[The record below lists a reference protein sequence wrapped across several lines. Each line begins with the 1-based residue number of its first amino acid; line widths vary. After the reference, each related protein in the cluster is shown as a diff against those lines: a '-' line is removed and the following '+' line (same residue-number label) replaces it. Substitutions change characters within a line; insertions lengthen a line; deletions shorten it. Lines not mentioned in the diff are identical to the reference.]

1 MSRTAELG
9 MQLTALA
16 GCHPEQYCLLSDANR
31 ALRLSVQYSKLRRN
45 PGGNWRG
52 ETRTDDIATTAEHIL
67 MHQALGISLDTDRDA
82 FISWLYSIQNLDGSW
97 GINPGDHDK
106 LSVTVEVYLA
116 LRILGVSRKDPQ
128 MRTSQSFIL
137 AAGGIRNVCFITRIH
152 LAMFGLYPWNAV
164 QSLLPEFIFLPQ
176 HFLSSVCCWPGTD
189 RTALIPLLILCH
201 HRPIFPLPSQECP
214 ASALLNELWCKP
226 QEPQEKAFCGALP
239 TRTCRD
245 IAIASTSTDLIVHFL
260 NSLEYIFPLR
270 RYALDRSVGFVLE
283 TVREM
288 VGTGHR
294 SRPLHMAMLALKLE
308 GYPVHSHPLRTG
320 LDYLGHFVYED
331 DNGKRV
337 LSGNTTFRDS
347 SLMITGLGDAG
358 IADDTPWFRK
368 SLQWLQHCL
377 LPDGNNDTSKTFD
390 TRIFRVDNVAAA
402 IYAVI
407 RQDPLMVGSAFVSNA
422 LKWLLKRQNADGGWT
437 SICCSDY
444 HTSPDT
450 LALQSTPDVTGHVLE
465 TFGLILTL
473 SRRNEILARQGIL
486 IDHVASACQ
495 TAIHYL
501 SLIQQ
506 PCGAWFGCCIRHH
519 IYATSAVLRALAY
532 FIGVKDRNRWAER
545 DDSINDDVCQA
556 IHWLQRVRNPD
567 GGWGDISWREKG
579 GKSTASQTA
588 LALLA
593 LLPYLSP
600 MESVLRKGVEYL
612 VQTQTKTLVGGA
624 TWMEDQST
632 RAGSSACTYIT
643 SSYTS
648 HCFPMMAIGR
658 YAQALRQ
665 YECGGEPIFS
675 GRAENVQ

>member
-1 MSRTAELG
+1 MSRTVELG
-9 MQLTALA
+9 TQLTALA
-16 GCHPEQYCLLSDANR
+16 GCPPEQYCLLSDANR

-67 MHQALGISLDTDRDA
+67 MHQALGINLDTDRDA
-82 FISWLYSIQNLDGSW
+82 FISWLYSVQNLDGSW
-97 GINPGDHDK
+97 DINPGDHDN

-128 MRTSQSFIL
+128 MRKSQSFIL
-137 AAGGIRNVCFITRIH
+137 AAGGIGNICFITRIH

-164 QSLLPEFIFLPQ
+164 QSLLPELIFLPQ
-176 HFLSSVCCWPGTD
+176 HILSSICCWPAMD
-189 RTALIPLLILCH
+189 PTALIPLHILCH

-214 ASALLNELWCKP
+214 ASAFLSELRCKP
-226 QEPQEKAFCGALP
+226 QEPQEKAFC
-239 TRTCRD
+239 RD
-245 IAIASTSTDLIVHFL
+245 IAIASSSPGLILHFL
-260 NSLEYIFPLR
+260 KPLKYVFPLR
-270 RYALDRSVGFVLE
+270 RYALDRCVGSVLE

-288 VGTGHR
+288 GGTAHL

-308 GYPVHSHPLRTG
+308 GYSVHSHPLRTG
-320 LDYLGHFVYED
+320 LDYLGQFVYED
-331 DNGKRV
+331 ENGKRV
-337 LSGNTTFRDS
+337 LSGSTTFCDS
-347 SLMITGLGDAG
+347 SLMITGLTEAG
-358 IADDTPWFRK
+358 IAVDTPWFRK
-368 SLQWLQHCL
+368 SVQWMQRCL
-377 LPDGNNDTSKTFD
+377 HPDGENNTSKSFETG
-390 TRIFRVDNVAAA
+390 IFRIDDVAAA
-402 IYAVI
+402 IHAVL
-407 RQDPLMVGSAFVSNA
+407 RHDPLMVRSAFVSNA
-422 LKWLLKRQNADGGWT
+422 LEWLLKRQNADGGW
-437 SICCSDY
+437 SFPSCSE
-444 HTSPDT
+444 T
-450 LALQSTPDVTGHVLE
+450 LIRQSTPDVTGRVLE
-465 TFGLILTL
+465 AFGLVLTL
-473 SRRNEILARQGIL
+473 SRRNKKLARQGIL
-486 IDHVASACQ
+486 IDHVASASQ
-495 TAIHYL
+495 RAIHYL
-501 SLIQQ
+501 SLTQQ

-600 MESVLRKGVEYL
+600 MESVLRNGVEYL
-612 VQTQTKTLVGGA
+612 LQTQTKTLVGGA
-624 TWMEDQST
+624 TWMEDQSM
-632 RAGSSACTYIT
+632 RAGSSACTYIS
-643 SSYTS
+643 SSYSS
-648 HCFPMMAIGR
+648 HCFPVMAIGR

-675 GRAENVQ
+675 SGAENVGTISL